1 MVLVHQKVAHRISP
15 NYSPHIR
22 YQCYFRLSHR
32 DHRPLAPLRGV
43 WSNFEGL
50 AAEEEMTGEE
60 QQMREEEEQP
70 MEGMDGQEPMDA
82 EGVQPLR

>member
-1 MVLVHQKVAHRISP
+1 MLVHQKVAHRISP

-32 DHRPLAPLRGV
+32 DHRAWAPLRGL

-50 AAEEEMTGEE
+50 ARTGA
-60 QQMREEEEQP
+60 
-70 MEGMDGQEPMDA
+70 GGSGDGEACGEALGAEPMDA
-82 EGVQPLR
+82 EPEDMAVAIG

>member
-1 MVLVHQKVAHRISP
+1 
-15 NYSPHIR
+15 
-22 YQCYFRLSHR
+22 
-32 DHRPLAPLRGV
+32 
-43 WSNFEGL
+43 
-50 AAEEEMTGEE
+50 MTGEE